1 MGDHHQGDSLLVQ
14 FIKQFQHFSRG
25 VRVKGAGGFV
35 RQEKT
40 RAIDDRFAMA
50 TRCWPL
56 RAGWDDCQ
64 DVDSGRSR
72 AEAARSLRSSSG
84 IPA

>member
-25 VRVKGAGGFV
+25 VRVEGAGGLV

-40 RAIDDRFAMA
+40 RAIDD
-50 TRCWPL
+50 
-56 RAGWDDCQ
+56 
-64 DVDSGRSR
+64 
-72 AEAARSLRSSSG
+72 SSG
-84 IPA
+84 DGDPLLLTSGELVGTIVQTLTQTDAIQG